1 MADVNIKVRLAET
14 DPNISTELEEQD
26 LSLALDY
33 GETIIVTPG
42 RLESV
47 EVTPQSVDVLVS
59 PSEGYRGLSSVLV
72 KAIPNNYG
80 LVEYNG
86 VTLTIR

>member
-1 MADVNIKVRLAET
+1 MADVNLKLTLAEET
-14 DPNISTELEEQD
+14 SALEAALTEEAPA
-26 LSLALDY
+26 LALDY
-33 GETIIVTPG
+33 GEIIIVNPG
-42 RLESV
+42 ELESV
-47 EVTPQSVDVLVS
+47 EVTPQPIDILVS

-86 VTLTIR
+86 ITLTIR